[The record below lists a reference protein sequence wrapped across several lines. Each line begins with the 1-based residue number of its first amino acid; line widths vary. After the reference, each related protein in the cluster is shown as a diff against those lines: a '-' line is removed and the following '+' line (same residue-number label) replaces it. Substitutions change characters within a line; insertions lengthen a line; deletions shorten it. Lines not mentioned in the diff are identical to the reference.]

1 MSNIIIKKIR
11 KLPGSV
17 VHFFNSNSQKAEA
30 GEFLSLMPGE
40 TTERFPRQPGLHR
53 ETLSQISNQHTKE
66 KIAKQQQIGQKKK
79 NLRILIPTF
88 YLEVNFYLFVSCFGY
103 NFCVCFS
110 VYVYIFM
117 VKCENNGNVVYNYL
131 ISSGGFTYACTLFTD
146 RNTELPQIGEYFRVL
161 RKIKGVNTSRHGSGS

>member
-1 MSNIIIKKIR
+1 MWYTSLIPTLR
-11 KLPGSV
+11 KQKQENFWVWCQARLQRDFQDSQGS
-17 VHFFNSNSQKAEA
+17 
-30 GEFLSLMPGE
+30 
-40 TTERFPRQPGLHR
+40 TEKPYLKYQTNTQRR
-53 ETLSQISNQHTKE
+53 
-66 KIAKQQQIGQKKK
+66 KIAKQQQIRQKKK

-131 ISSGGFTYACTLFTD
+131 IPSGGFTYACTLFTD